1 MFMATG
7 DARYVDVMELALYN
21 SVLSGISLEGTDYF
35 YVNPLR
41 HVEPLPTQLRW
52 SRRRVPFVTS
62 FCCPPNVLR
71 TIAEVNGYAY
81 SKTADAIWINLY
93 GGSVLSTQLNGK
105 PLKLTQQ
112 TNYPWDGRVQAT
124 IDECPTDEFS
134 LKCRIPGWAE
144 SAALY
149 VNGEPAGVNTV
160 PATYA
165 EIRRRWTAGDVVRL
179 DLAMPPQLIE
189 AHPLVEETLNQVAV
203 KRGPIVYC
211 LESCDLP
218 KDVRLQDVRIAADST
233 LSDRYDGRLLSG
245 VAVIEGTVV
254 ANRAD
259 SWGNSLY
266 RPLRVDDER
275 EFQAR
280 FIPYYAWANRTP
292 SEMTVWLPLK

>member
-1 MFMATG
+1 MFLATG
-7 DARYVDVMELALYN
+7 DARYVDVMEVALYN
-21 SVLSGISLEGTDYF
+21 AVLSGISLEGTDYF
-35 YVNPLR
+35 YTNPLR
-41 HVEPLPTQLRW
+41 HIEPLPTQLRW

-71 TIAEVNGYAY
+71 TIAQVNGYAY
-81 SKTADAIWINLY
+81 SKTADSIWINLY
-93 GGSVLSTQLNGK
+93 GGSILSTQLNGN

-112 TNYPWDGRVQAT
+112 TNYPWDGRVQVT
-124 IDECPTDEFS
+124 IDECPAGEFS

-149 VNGEPAGVNTV
+149 VNGEPTGVETV

-165 EIRRRWTAGDVVRL
+165 EIRRRWIAGDVVRL

-189 AHPLVEETLNQVAV
+189 SHPLVEETLNQVAV
-203 KRGPIVYC
+203 KRGPMVYC

-218 KDVRLQDVRIAADST
+218 KDVRLQDVRMRADSK
-233 LSDRYDGRLLSG
+233 LSARYDGRLLSS

-254 ANRAD
+254 AKRTASWD
-259 SWGNSLY
+259 SSLY
-266 RPLRVDDER
+266 RPLRVNDER
-275 EFQAR
+275 EIKAR

-292 SEMTVWLPLK
+292 CEMSVWVPLK